1 MQKVRTFSI
10 SFHLRKDKVDEKNTA
25 PIYMRVTINGERIEI
40 AVNRRCYLDKWL
52 DGRPFG
58 TSNEVKRLVRYLD
71 SMKNRIYEINRDF
84 IDRKE
89 QVTAEKIKARFN
101 NQDDASKSLV
111 EVFKHHNSQVKELIG
126 KDFSPATYKRY
137 ETTLAHVKNF
147 LRHTYKSDDIFLRDI
162 KYDFITSFDFY
173 LKTVRNCSH
182 NSALKY
188 LKNFRKVIFL
198 SLKNDWLSKDPF
210 MRFSSKLQ
218 QVERGFLTADELSTI
233 EKKRILMP
241 RIEKV
246 RDAFVFACY
255 TGLAYVDVSKLTHEH
270 IIPGI
275 DGMKWIFINRTKTNT
290 KQRIPLLPKAEE
302 ILRKYTDLSDEKP
315 KGPIFPDI
323 SNQKMNA
330 YLKEVA
336 DMCGIDKNLTFHIA
350 RHTFATT
357 VTLTNGVPIE
367 SVSAMLGHK
376 SIRTTQIYSKVV
388 EEKVGQDMDLLRKRL
403 EKNKDGKRTKSNFK
417 K

>member
-1 MQKVRTFSI
+1 MDKVNTFSI
-10 SFHLRKDKVDEKNTA
+10 SFHLRKDKVDEKNAA
-25 PIYMRVTINGERIEI
+25 PVFMRVTVNGERAEI
-40 AVNRRCYLDKWL
+40 STNRRFDITKWK
-52 DGRPFG
+52 DGHPIGLSQDAKDFQ
-58 TSNEVKRLVRYLD
+58 KHLD
-71 SMKNRIYEINRDF
+71 SLKNLVYNIQRDL
-84 IDRKE
+84 IDHHE
-89 QVTAEKIKARFN
+89 LLTAEKIKSRFY
-101 NQDDASKSLV
+101 NQDDSTKTLI
-111 EVFKHHNSQVKELIG
+111 EVFEFHNSQVKQLVG
-126 KDFSPATYKRY
+126 KDYSPATYKRY
-137 ETTLAHVKNF
+137 ETTFQHIKNF
-147 LRHTYKSDDIFLRDI
+147 LQHTYKSDDIFLRDI
-162 KYDFITSFDFY
+162 KYDFITNFDFY

-188 LKNFRKVIFL
+188 IKNFRKVVFL
-198 SLKNDWLSKDPF
+198 ALKNDWLSKDPF
-210 MRFSSKLQ
+210 MRFTSKVQ
-218 QVERGFLTADELSTI
+218 QVERDFLTADELTRI
-233 EKKRILMP
+233 EKKRILMS

-270 IIPGI
+270 IVTGI

-290 KQRIPLLPKAEE
+290 KSRIPLLPKAEE
-302 ILRKYTDLSDEKP
+302 ILEKYSALSHDYKE
-315 KGPIFPDI
+315 GPIFPDI

-336 DMCGIDKNLTFHIA
+336 DLCGIDKNLTFHIA

-388 EEKVGQDMDLLRKRL
+388 EEKVGHDMEQLKKRL
-403 EKNKDGKRTKSNFK
+403 NKKEQVNETHAKR
-417 K
+417 